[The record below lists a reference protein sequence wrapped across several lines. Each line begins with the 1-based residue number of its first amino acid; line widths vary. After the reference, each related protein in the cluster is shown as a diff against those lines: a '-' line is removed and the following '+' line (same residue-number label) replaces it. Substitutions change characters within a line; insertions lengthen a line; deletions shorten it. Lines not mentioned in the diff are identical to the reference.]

1 MSIWAKRARRTHT
14 SKNKKRRK
22 KKYCSITGFNGQ
34 MVNWF
39 YRYFFCSFVCI
50 CCRLLLVCCFCN
62 LMDQATYGAHT
73 TMVYRCTKRM
83 LIVSF
88 FFASCMK
95 RSGPRAGSMF
105 LFFFFLYNIILL
117 LFLCVFGDA
126 VTHWVFSANVVRP
139 HAKRAN
145 DGAVVAKCVWNTTD
159 AVWLPAAAARECQCP
174 IPTHICGYL
183 SLFCSISSLVLTETL
198 MVVLHRTQLYI
209 QLYSAC
215 YSLSSCKRQT
225 WFGQMLAKTKPDKTH
240 HGKS

>member
-1 MSIWAKRARRTHT
+1 MLSVVV
-14 SKNKKRRK
+14 
-22 KKYCSITGFNGQ
+22 G
-34 MVNWF
+34 
-39 YRYFFCSFVCI
+39 
-50 CCRLLLVCCFCN
+50 CCFCN

-88 FFASCMK
+88 FFHHVWSDLGLALAQCS
-95 RSGPRAGSMF
+95 
-105 LFFFFLYNIILL
+105 FFFFLYNIILL

-183 SLFCSISSLVLTETL
+183 SLFCSISSLVLSETL